1 MHILQSEFKAKN
13 DRKQGTIKFGKQVNM
28 VKSLWW
34 KNEKFARE
42 YISPK
47 DALVLVLYSELK
59 Y

>member
-28 VKSLWW
+28 VKFLM